1 MLLLWINLNLST
13 KAKLRQHY
21 QSKKNQC
28 SPPPEIS
35 SQKEGQKKAN
45 IPRPRSLSPAPIVH
59 TWGRDRRMEKPKA
72 IPPTP
77 EPELAPPSGQNQGDK
92 YIDRHARKSGE
103 HLRTWGARLRQR
115 CTVTGE
121 ECNLPLTIKDCQ
133 RLHHELLQADDE
145 SFENVHASTPST
157 KPEQHPTQQN
167 GHQCQAE
174 DPEAGPGPATQANR
188 KKERKIV
195 VPITAVVDIHF
206 EECPVV
212 PHPEENPAYAF
223 NVPVFG
229 HEYAEAPYIPQ
240 LISAFR
246 AKIKEVLQTELHR
259 KDQIKSAI
267 VVKCLYLLT
276 KKDKE
281 EREDS
286 EDFANKVYKVKYHR
300 GTGGS
305 HKPTPKKLA
314 NTKSTINPDNQ
325 GLIDPETNR
334 PSEKCLQGAL
344 GCYFA
349 HQDKPDTDHLERIFQ
364 AKNLKPYLEKVKLD
378 GIPMPTPICSRIF
391 DKIEEMNP
399 DISISVWEWKE
410 ETATL
415 KPVIAS
421 KNFKRQHKIQLLAF
435 TDITKSEDDKYGQK
449 NHFLW
454 IKNSSRLIYGD
465 SAHKEKKIHENA
477 PQRVTMP
484 VKGVNDF
491 EEFKNYGQMINAP
504 CVIIADF
511 EADNKKCDEAYGG
524 SMRKLAEQKANS
536 FCYLVHW
543 IDTEDVWSPFLYR
556 GENATQEFVRRIDQ
570 ELVKINEVLAIKH
583 ERIETEEDKKRYA
596 DDISCWI
603 CKSKFDIDTDEIEH
617 LEAKITYLKEKLK
630 SFKKVTAEYNGIQ
643 TIIEKATKAIASE
656 KAKANKVWNHCHITA
671 NAQHIRVIAET
682 FERYKS
688 MKVGQ
693 LKYIDSMQFMNSSLA
708 SLTKNLG
715 NNHPITSQYF
725 KKLCYTEEQLALVYY
740 KGVNPYDYIDSHDRF
755 KETELPPIHEFHST
769 LKGKIS

>member
-1 MLLLWINLNLST
+1 MPDLIFASPFVQRTSGDKKNHICECCGKTLAT
-13 KAKLRQHY
+13 PQKLRQHY
-21 QSKKNQC
+21 SSTKNQC
-28 SPPPEIS
+28 SLPSEN
-35 SQKEGQKKAN
+35 N
-45 IPRPRSLSPAPIVH
+45 INQRRVNTPKVKRQDAH
-59 TWGRDRRMEKPKA
+59 DR
-72 IPPTP
+72 
-77 EPELAPPSGQNQGDK
+77 N
-92 YIDRHARKSGE
+92 ARKSGE
-103 HLRTWGARLRQR
+103 HLRTWGARLRR
-115 CTVTGE
+115 RWTEITGE
-121 ECNLPLTIKDCQ
+121 ECDLPKTLKECQ
-133 RLHHELLQADDE
+133 RLHNDLLQADDE

-167 GHQCQAE
+167 EDQRAE
-174 DPEAGPGPATQANR
+174 DPEAGPGPTTQANR

-195 VPITAVVDIHF
+195 IPITAVDIHF
-206 EECPVV
+206 EECPVGRDLERPHQNQSLMSKWVGIV

-240 LISAFR
+240 LISASR
-246 AKIKEVLQTELHR
+246 PKIKEVYQTELHR

-267 VVKCLYLLT
+267 VVKCLYKLT

-281 EREDS
+281 EREDND
-286 EDFANKVYKVKYHR
+286 DFANRVYKGDIDEHITLTVREIDKQVEEALLKGSGYTLERIEEISIEAYTLRR

-305 HKPTPKKLA
+305 YKPTPKKLA

-410 ETATL
+410 ETATP
-415 KPVIAS
+415 KPVIAT
-421 KNFKRQHKIQLLAF
+421 L

-465 SAHKEKKIHENA
+465 SAHKEKKHLCDGCTQSWPSEKALEHHIEWCPGIHENA
-477 PQRVTMP
+477 PQRVTMS

-491 EEFKNYGQMINAP
+491 EEFKNYGRMINAP

-543 IDTEDVWSPFLYR
+543 IDTGDVWGPFLYR
-556 GENATQEFVRRIDQ
+556 GENATQEFVQRIDQ

-583 ERIETEEDKKRYA
+583 ERIETEEDKKRFA
-596 DDISCWI
+596 DAISCWI
-603 CKSKFDIDTDEIEH
+603 CKGKFDIDTDEIER
-617 LEAKITYLKEKLK
+617 LEVKITYLKEKLK

-643 TIIEKATKAIASE
+643 TTIEKATKAIASE
-656 KAKANKVWNHCHITA
+656 KAKANKVWITA
-671 NAQHIRVIAET
+671 I
-682 FERYKS
+682 
-688 MKVGQ
+688 
-693 LKYIDSMQFMNSSLA
+693 
-708 SLTKNLG
+708 
-715 NNHPITSQYF
+715 SQ
-725 KKLCYTEEQLALVYY
+725 
-740 KGVNPYDYIDSHDRF
+740 
-755 KETELPPIHEFHST
+755 
-769 LKGKIS
+769 